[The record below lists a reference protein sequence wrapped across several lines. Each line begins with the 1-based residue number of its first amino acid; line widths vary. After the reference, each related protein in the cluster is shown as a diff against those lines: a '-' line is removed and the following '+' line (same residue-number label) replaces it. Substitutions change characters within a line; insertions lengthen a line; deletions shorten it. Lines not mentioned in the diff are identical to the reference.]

1 MARALGLLLTL
12 LALVAAGCGG
22 GNDGGGSKTAAART
36 GYQAQVRE
44 ASVAVQRSLAE
55 ISDQTSGQVTA
66 ATYARRLDQ
75 SAAALDKAVGQLRA
89 IRPPAEAAAAHA
101 ELVDGCRD
109 LAGAFRAIGVA
120 ARQDDAAAIAKA
132 LRGVA
137 AGAGTRKIGEAQA
150 KLKALGIPLSD

>member
-22 GNDGGGSKTAAART
+22 GDDDGPKASGAR
-36 GYQAQVRE
+36 GEYQAQVRE

-75 SAAALDKAVGQLRA
+75 SAAALDQAVGRLGA
-89 IRPPAEAAAAHA
+89 ITPPAEAAAAHA